1 MEVHTASIKARI
13 LENERKTSAPLQT
26 AMSLVLSPVQCARAA
41 SAYRVRPCAS
51 MALVLREPSADLN
64 RLVPGSLARPA
75 PHVQGRRVCSEGC
88 VLPDMA
94 TVNPAVRTDPPVP
107 AAAHLQTRVL
117 FHRFIPSASASRS
130 PFAAPNADVPI
141 PVPTFAPEGE
151 LTADKVDEHIAGAF
165 EIAEFLRRNVVQG
178 VKNDEGNFCEHS
190 LVRFCFVVSR
200 ADWIEPVSIL
210 PPFAISPRFLPLPV
224 AQRSAA
230 LTDPATTPHFVH
242 QLYAFTT
249 KLNAATTNRSER
261 PAPTSRPRSK
271 TSTCAGDGGERTPM
285 ARLLQRRTRA
295 GVGAGTEQRSRRR
308 QMGSD
313 ASFFARISC
322 FPTAVSLPV
331 SFLLAPARD
340 ELLMRCLRG

>member
-51 MALVLREPSADLN
+51 MAPVLREPSADLN

-94 TVNPAVRTDPPVP
+94 TVNPAVRADPPVP

-190 LVRFCFVVSR
+190 LVRFCLVVSR

-210 PPFAISPRFLPLPV
+210 PPAAVSPRFSPLSHRPCPFPLACPKFPPALRIHDETERGDNESIRKARADIPPEIKNV
-224 AQRSAA
+224 NLRRRRRRKDANGAA
-230 LTDPATTPHFVH
+230 SPEA
-242 QLYAFTT
+242 
-249 KLNAATTNRSER
+249 NAGG
-261 PAPTSRPRSK
+261 
-271 TSTCAGDGGERTPM
+271 CGGGDGAAKP
-285 ARLLQRRTRA
+285 
-295 GVGAGTEQRSRRR
+295 
-308 QMGSD
+308 
-313 ASFFARISC
+313 
-322 FPTAVSLPV
+322 
-331 SFLLAPARD
+331 
-340 ELLMRCLRG
+340 